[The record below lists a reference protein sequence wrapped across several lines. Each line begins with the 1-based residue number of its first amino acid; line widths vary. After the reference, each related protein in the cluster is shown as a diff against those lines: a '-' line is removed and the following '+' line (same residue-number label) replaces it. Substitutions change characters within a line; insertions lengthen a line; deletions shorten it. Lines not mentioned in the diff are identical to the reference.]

1 MLLHKV
7 DFSSFRA
14 PRVLLVEDNALIGM
28 DLEDILNSYGC
39 QVIGPRVSVQD
50 AMIEIQAGEVDV
62 AVLDFMLEDGTATPL
77 AKALDDKGI
86 PFAMCTGAGE
96 GEMSTL
102 FPNTPILN
110 KPYCPEDVSRVVNS
124 LIASRL
130 ASS

>member
-1 MLLHKV
+1 
-7 DFSSFRA
+7 
-14 PRVLLVEDNALIGM
+14 
-28 DLEDILNSYGC
+28 
-39 QVIGPRVSVQD
+39 PRVSVQD
-50 AMIEIQAGEVDV
+50 AMIEIQAGTVDV
-62 AVLDFMLEDGTATPL
+62 AVLDFMLEDGTAAPL

-96 GEMSTL
+96 AQMSTL

-130 ASS
+130 ASA

>member
-7 DFSSFRA
+7 DFSSLRA
-14 PRVLLVEDNALIGM
+14 PRVLVVEDNALIGM

-50 AMIEIQAGEVDV
+50 AMIEIQAGTVDV
-62 AVLDFMLEDGTATPL
+62 AVLDFMLEDGTAAPL

-96 GEMSTL
+96 AQMSTL

-110 KPYCPEDVSRVVNS
+110 KPYCPEDVSRVLNS
-124 LIASRL
+124 LVASRL
-130 ASS
+130 ASA